1 MTEFELPD
9 AELDVM
15 TCLWR
20 DGALTARDVRER
32 LEKSRPMA
40 HASVCTLLK
49 RLEDKGLVSRR
60 KADTGKAF
68 LYEATIEPTKTQSR
82 LVRDLVDRVFAGSGV
97 ALMASLLQS
106 RRPSPDEIEELQT
119 LLEDLK
125 KQKTNRTRRN
135 N

>member
-1 MTEFELPD
+1 MTESELPD

-15 TCLWR
+15 TCLWQA
-20 DGALTARDVRER
+20 DALTARDVREQLQR
-32 LEKSRPMA
+32 VRPMA

-60 KADTGKAF
+60 KAATGKAF
-68 LYEATIEPTKTQSR
+68 LYAATVAPTKTQRR

-97 ALMASLLQS
+97 ALMASLLQA
-106 RRPSPDEIEELQT
+106 RRPTAAEIEELQA

-125 KQKTNRTRRN
+125 RTGNQTGRN
-135 N
+135 K